1 MLSPVRR
8 TSTRE
13 RIDFARL
20 GVNASSQVREFRLG
34 RVLSV
39 QFRAGEW
46 GDRRCGSVVTTVVTG
61 RSRYCTIEK
70 FLAVREKLFARVE
83 WLSPPTYPY
92 APNRLVVRV
101 RRIAPAQQRRLSC
114 VLSLDDIQPCTVAVL
129 PEADGVHFL
138 MMRDKG
144 TDRLAGDPNR
154 N

>member
-46 GDRRCGSVVTTVVTG
+46 GHRRCGSVVTTVVTG
-61 RSRYCTIEK
+61 RSRYCIIEK

-92 APNRLVVRV
+92 APYRLVVRV
-101 RRIAPAQQRRLSC
+101 RRLAPAQQRRHNC
-114 VLSLDDIQPCTVAVL
+114 VLSLNDIQPCNVAVL

-144 TDRLAGDPNR
+144 VDRLAGDPN
-154 N
+154 